1 MEKVVA
7 AVDEL
12 EDGDVKG
19 VEVGEV
25 EVLLVK
31 LDGEFY
37 AVGGECSHFG
47 APLAD
52 GVIHNGRVRCPWHQA
67 CFDAVSGEM
76 EEPPGLDALSKFEA
90 RQEGG
95 KVIVTVPEGSTGE
108 TRPEM
113 VEKDLNQD
121 DRVFVIVGGGA
132 AGISA
137 AETLRTSGFQ
147 GEIKLVTREENP
159 PYDRTQLSKV
169 RMSKNL
175 KSIPTLRS
183 EELYEEAD
191 IDLMTGTEVTG
202 IDKVEKQV
210 SLKRGKNLSYDKLL
224 IATGSEPNDLPV
236 PGTDKENVFKLRTPG
251 DLSEINQAAESGSHA
266 LVVGSSFIG
275 METAVSLHERGLDVT
290 VVSLSSVPFEEVLG
304 EEIGELYRKTHLE
317 KGVNFELNSKV
328 KSFEGNGRAEE
339 LELQDGTS
347 LPADFFV
354 LGVGV
359 SPATG
364 FLDGKFEL
372 NDDGGLSVDSGM
384 KVEEDVYAAGDVASF
399 PYWAT
404 GEEVRIEHWR
414 LAQQHGRLAG
424 KNMAGMD
431 EEYESVPLFW
441 TNQFDIYLRYIGYAD
456 SWDEVIFD
464 GEVSEKNFVAYFVGE
479 NQVQAVAGVNVNQKM
494 AALSE
499 LILEDEL
506 PDPETIRSN
515 GFEPIKKLRELG

>member
-7 AVDEL
+7 GVEEL

-19 VEVGEV
+19 VEVGDA
-25 EVLLVK
+25 EVLLVR
-31 LDGEFY
+31 LEGEFY

-67 CFDAVSGEM
+67 CFDAASGEM
-76 EEPPGLDALSKFEA
+76 EEPPGLDVLSKFEA
-90 RQEGG
+90 REEDG
-95 KVIVTVPEGSTGE
+95 KVIVTVPEGAAGQ

-113 VEKDLNQD
+113 VEKDLSQD
-121 DRVFVIVGGGA
+121 DRVFVIIGGGA
-132 AGISA
+132 AGVSA
-137 AETLRTSGFQ
+137 AETLRARGFQ
-147 GEIKLVTREENP
+147 GEVKLVTREEYS
-159 PYDRTQLSKV
+159 PYDRTQLSKI
-169 RMSKNL
+169 RMKKNL
-175 KSIPTLRS
+175 ESVPNLRS
-183 EELYEEAD
+183 EESYEEAG
-191 IDLMTGTEVTG
+191 IDLLTGKEVTG
-202 IDKVEKQV
+202 VDKGAKKVY
-210 SLKRGKNLSYDKLL
+210 LRGSEELGYDKLL

-236 PGTDKENVFKLRTPG
+236 PGTDKENVFKLRTPE
-251 DLSEINQAAESGSHA
+251 DLSEINSSAESGSRA

-275 METAVSLHERGLDVT
+275 MESAVSLHERGLEVT
-290 VVSLSSVPFEEVLG
+290 VVSLSSTPFEEVLG
-304 EEIGELYRKTHLE
+304 EEIGELYRKTHAE
-317 KGVNFELNSKV
+317 KGINFELNSEV
-328 KSFEGNGRAEE
+328 KGFKGNGQAKE
-339 LELQDGTS
+339 LELRDGTV

-499 LILEDEL
+499 LLLENEL

-515 GFEPIKKLRELG
+515 GFDPIEKLRELD

>member
-7 AVDEL
+7 NVEEL
-12 EDGDVKG
+12 EDGDTQQ
-19 VEVGEV
+19 VEVGDV
-25 EVLLVK
+25 EVLLVR
-31 LDGEFY
+31 LEGEFY

-52 GVIHNGRVRCPWHQA
+52 GVFHNGRVRCPWHQA

-90 RQEGG
+90 REEDG
-95 KVIVTVPEGSTGE
+95 KVIVSVPESADTQ
-108 TRPEM
+108 TRPNM
-113 VEKDLNQD
+113 VEKDISQD
-121 DRVFVIVGGGA
+121 ARTFVIIGGGA

-147 GEIKLVTREENP
+147 GEIKLITRDKYY

-169 RMSKNL
+169 RMAKNL
-175 KSIPTLRS
+175 ESVPNLRS
-183 EELYEEAD
+183 EEFYEEAN
-191 IDLMTGTEVTG
+191 IDVMAGTEVTG
-202 IDKVEKQV
+202 IDKDEKQV
-210 SLKRGKNLSYDKLL
+210 SLNGAKNLNYDKLL

-236 PGTDKENVFKLRTPG
+236 PGTDKENVFKLRNPE
-251 DLSEINQAAESGSHA
+251 DLSEINQAAESGSRA

-275 METAVSLHERGLDVT
+275 METAVSLHERGLEVT
-290 VVSLSSVPFEEVLG
+290 VVSLSSTPFEKVLG

-317 KGVNFELNSKV
+317 KGINFELNSKV
-328 KSFEGNGRAEE
+328 KSFKGNGRAKE

-364 FLDGKFEL
+364 FLEGEFEL
-372 NDDGGLSVDSGM
+372 NGDGGISADKGLRVTD
-384 KVEEDVYAAGDVASF
+384 DVYAAGDVASF
-399 PYWAT
+399 PYWGT

-414 LAQQHGRLAG
+414 LAHQHGRLAG

-456 SWDEVIFD
+456 SWDEVIYD
-464 GEVSEKNFVAYFVGE
+464 GEVSEKNFVGYFVRE
-479 NQVQAVAGVNVNQKM
+479 NKVRAIAGVNVNQTM

-499 LILEDEL
+499 LMLEGEL
-506 PDPETIRSN
+506 PDPKKIRSD
-515 GFEPIKKLRELG
+515 GFDPIQRLRELD